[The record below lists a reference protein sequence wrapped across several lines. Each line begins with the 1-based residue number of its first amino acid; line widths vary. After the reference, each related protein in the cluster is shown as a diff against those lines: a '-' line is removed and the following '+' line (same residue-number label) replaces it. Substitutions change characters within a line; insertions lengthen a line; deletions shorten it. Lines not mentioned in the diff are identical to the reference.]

1 MRRSTGAMRPI
12 FPNKNEMKKQN
23 FKREVISSLFFDDKK
38 GKHEIFSFFNK
49 KNLSKNKR
57 KDRMNCLGAGGRKP

>member
-23 FKREVISSLFFDDKK
+23 FKREVISSLFFDDK
-38 GKHEIFSFFNK
+38 
-49 KNLSKNKR
+49 NLSKNKR

>member
-1 MRRSTGAMRPI
+1 MRRSTGAMRLI

-23 FKREVISSLFFDDKK
+23 FKREVISSLFLTIKK
-38 GKHEIFSFFNK
+38 GSHEIFSFFNK
-49 KNLSKNKR
+49 KILSKYKR